1 MRERLK
7 TERKILIESSNVPKK
22 IWKKRKGEKGK
33 KKSETKGWSRG
44 IRARSREKIA
54 ILFFAHLSSPPPAS
68 PTRFS
73 EIIDVKITG
82 KDDSAFI
89 VLRSNMVNGAP
100 GAAKI
105 STRVYDSSG
114 LLPVFP
120 AERFPSVDF
129 DTMISAHGIVIA
141 SICGDRSR
149 NCMHRAVGMEFCERL
164 HACRL
169 PLFEYF
175 SLK

>member
-1 MRERLK
+1 M
-7 TERKILIESSNVPKK
+7 
-22 IWKKRKGEKGK
+22 WKKRKKNRKRKVGAAGYVRDPERKLRFFF
-33 KKSETKGWSRG
+33 SRPCTF
-44 IRARSREKIA
+44 E
-54 ILFFAHLSSPPPAS
+54 PPPAS

-100 GAAKI
+100 GTAKI

-120 AERFPSVDF
+120 AEPFPSVDF
-129 DTMISAHGIVIA
+129 DTMISVHAVGTGYVIV
-141 SICGDRSR
+141 SICEDKSR
-149 NCMHRAVGMEFCERL
+149 NCIH
-164 HACRL
+164 
-169 PLFEYF
+169 
-175 SLK
+175 

>member
-1 MRERLK
+1 MRFISRKRCGRKEKKIGNERL
-7 TERKILIESSNVPKK
+7 EP
-22 IWKKRKGEKGK
+22 
-33 KKSETKGWSRG
+33 RG
-44 IRARSREKIA
+44 TCAIPRENCDSFFRGRAP
-54 ILFFAHLSSPPPAS
+54 SSPPPAS

-100 GAAKI
+100 GTAKI

-120 AERFPSVDF
+120 VEPFPSVDF
-129 DTMISAHGIVIA
+129 DTMISVHAVGTGYVIV
-141 SICGDRSR
+141 SICEDKSR
-149 NCMHRAVGMEFCERL
+149 NCIH
-164 HACRL
+164 
-169 PLFEYF
+169 
-175 SLK
+175 